1 MFTSLVH
8 EPLRLLHVNLL
19 FKLAIKKCG
28 FHIHLMDLHVFQ
40 GHQCKNSMNRCKL
53 CKGHK
58 TFVVIHF
65 VGLGKPL
72 TTNLTIF
79 YFPICTLFNFEHLFA
94 RSFLPTG
101 SGTKVHVLFSMKE
114 LYSSYIM
121 HSHSNSG
128 MLHLLV
134 SNALIPRPFPLLPL
148 RSFLQHIL

>member
-1 MFTSLVH
+1 
-8 EPLRLLHVNLL
+8 LLHVNLL

-72 TTNLTIF
+72 T
-79 YFPICTLFNFEHLFA
+79 FNFEHLFA